1 MTSSGA
7 RPVVYGE
14 VLFDR
19 FEDGS
24 SILGGAPFNVAW
36 HLQGFGL
43 QPLFVSRV
51 GDDDAGREVRAR
63 MGEWGMD
70 TRGLQSDPAHP
81 TGAVQVAL
89 TNGQPSYTIVPEQ
102 AYDFIDA
109 SEARRTLADIRTGL
123 LYHGTLAARAPVSRD
138 TLFTCIEAAAAPV
151 FVDINLRAPW
161 WQRALLERAVGSARW
176 LKLNHEELAAIE
188 NHSAVADAQLL
199 QRAERFRGDHELA
212 LLMVT
217 QGEQGAA
224 FVTPEQVIQDRS
236 APVRQLVDTVGAGD
250 AFASVCI
257 VGLMQDW
264 PAAVTLRRALDFAA
278 RICEIR
284 GATIA
289 DPDLYQAQKDN
300 WNHAE
305 SAR

>member
-1 MTSSGA
+1 MTPSGA

-24 SILGGAPFNVAW
+24 CILGGAPFNVAW

-43 QPLFVSRV
+43 QPMFVSRV
-51 GDDDAGREVRAR
+51 GDDAAGREVRER
-63 MGEWGMD
+63 MDEWGMD
-70 TRGLQSDPAHP
+70 RRGLQSDSDHP
-81 TGAVQVAL
+81 TGTVQVTLA
-89 TNGQPSYTIVPEQ
+89 NGQPSYTIVPEQ

-109 SEARRTLADIRTGL
+109 TEARRALADIDTGL

-138 TLFTCIEAAAAPV
+138 TLFDCIDAAAAPV

-161 WQRALLERAVGSARW
+161 WQRSLLERAVRSARW

-188 NHSAVADAQLL
+188 NQPADSDTQLL
-199 QRAERFRGDHELA
+199 QHAEGFCREHGLA
-212 LLMVT
+212 LLIVT
-217 QGEQGAA
+217 RGEQGAA
-224 FVTPEQVIQDRS
+224 FVTPERVIQDRS

-257 VGLMQDW
+257 VGLMQEW

-284 GATIA
+284 GATSA
-289 DPDLYQAQKDN
+289 DPDLYRTQKEN
-300 WNHAE
+300 WSHA
-305 SAR
+305 